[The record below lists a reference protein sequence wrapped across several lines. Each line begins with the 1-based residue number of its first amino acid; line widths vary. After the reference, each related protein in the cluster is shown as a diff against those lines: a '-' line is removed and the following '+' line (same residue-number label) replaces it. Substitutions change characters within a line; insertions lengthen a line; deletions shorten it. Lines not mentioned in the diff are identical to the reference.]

1 LDLPAGIWAVRA
13 SPPVVGIVGRAL
25 SQASVCLKCGAA
37 MAVTQ
42 SEQENPNYDKHTL
55 KCLACDESLAEK
67 VRRALGEEIAARL

>member
-1 LDLPAGIWAVRA
+1 
-13 SPPVVGIVGRAL
+13 
-25 SQASVCLKCGAA
+25 